1 MFISLD
7 DECDINIWIPDY
19 EYLEVLSFTYSY
31 MYIIALDRSGKNVRI
46 YALQREYKFCLH
58 NNKEKIDI
66 VSLYKG
72 ITQVVLT
79 AGHIKAKIMFILH

>member
-1 MFISLD
+1 
-7 DECDINIWIPDY
+7 
-19 EYLEVLSFTYSY
+19 

-46 YALQREYKFCLH
+46 YAFQREYKFCLH

-66 VSLYKG
+66 FSLYKG

-79 AGHIKAKIMFILH
+79 AWHIKAKIMFILH